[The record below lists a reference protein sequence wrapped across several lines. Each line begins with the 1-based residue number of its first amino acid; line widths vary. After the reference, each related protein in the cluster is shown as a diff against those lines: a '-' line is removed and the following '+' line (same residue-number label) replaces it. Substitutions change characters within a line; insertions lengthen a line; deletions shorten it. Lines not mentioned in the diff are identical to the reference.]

1 MVFWSKRWL
10 QKVLLKLTDL
20 YYYYYEGEDASHIT
34 ARGRS
39 LMAAACTCRLASLA
53 IFLELEFVSNKKSVR
68 KIDVQLFVWFRLA
81 SCSQFEHPYCIFL
94 FRFWCH
100 SKYFG
105 HPGPASLNEL
115 HDVSYGRTPYA
126 LLHCR
131 MYDETSKV
139 ILVSSLFTLSW

>member
-1 MVFWSKRWL
+1 M
-10 QKVLLKLTDL
+10 
-20 YYYYYEGEDASHIT
+20 YYEGEDASHIT

-68 KIDVQLFVWFRLA
+68 KSTFNYLSDFVLLLA
-81 SCSQFEHPYCIFL
+81 LNSSTLIICIFL
-94 FRFWCH
+94 YRFWCH

-139 ILVSSLFTLSW
+139 ILVSSLFTSCDRVIRDFEREAKTRCNF